1 MTKEQLVILV
11 ILALLGRADSL
22 ANESQG
28 LRTLVGQDLYLAG
41 REVMSYQPS
50 TAEHILVFR
59 GGFTMS
65 IGLNQLGSDD
75 AVVWLKAEP
84 TEFGGRVRIN
94 YKVRAYLQ
102 GSVLVKK
109 SRGAETVDLQQK
121 VVEDGRAIVV
131 CFGMSGGVFVT
142 ADKREIADPAGLELY
157 KKAIAVVSA
166 LQAEPVIQPE
176 RPVLE
181 LPSEKRVERPTKEVV
196 AEAEVEFRYPIN
208 ISPAGRAP
216 LKIEQT
222 KQADGTLMATV
233 MQRFYLWQKQDERGG
248 LLELQ
253 ADNAVIFYSEQGPET
268 GTESL
273 RGGGTEDT
281 LAGAAVRAIYMSGDV
296 VMTKGQRTV
305 RADEIY
311 YDFQRE
317 KALAINADAEFRCG
331 APDSDLCSGE
341 KIAAVDRK

>member
-1 MTKEQLVILV
+1 MRRERLGILV
-11 ILALLGRADSL
+11 ILILLTE
-22 ANESQG
+22 ANSSAAEEQG
-28 LRTLVGQDLYLAG
+28 VRSLVGQDLHLAG

-50 TAEHILVFR
+50 TGEHTLVFR
-59 GGFTMS
+59 GGFSMS
-65 IGLNQLGSDD
+65 IGINQLGSDD

-109 SRGAETVDLQQK
+109 GRGADAVDLRQK
-121 VVEDGRAIVV
+121 VIEDGQAMVV
-131 CFGMSGGVFVT
+131 WFGMSGGVFVT
-142 ADKREIADPAGLELY
+142 ADKREVADPRGLELY

-166 LQAEPVIQPE
+166 LEAEPVIQPE

-208 ISPAGRAP
+208 ISPSGKAP

-222 KQADGTLMATV
+222 KQADGTYIATV

-253 ADNAVIFYSEQGPET
+253 TDNAVIFYSEQGPES
-268 GTESL
+268 GT
-273 RGGGTEDT
+273 
-281 LAGAAVRAIYMSGDV
+281 
-296 VMTKGQRTV
+296 
-305 RADEIY
+305 
-311 YDFQRE
+311 
-317 KALAINADAEFRCG
+317 
-331 APDSDLCSGE
+331 
-341 KIAAVDRK
+341 